1 MMVPRALL
9 LVFVC
14 VLALAWAEV
23 ATAQPGSA
31 AVQPPVGPSEK
42 AKGFAY
48 GPRFTDLPIGGPV
61 FEGDPPYG
69 REIVRDARL
78 FEAALADG
86 PVEAIPFGEA
96 PEGEEPAG
104 EPTEG
109 EAATSLGGSGAW
121 NGWGATSEIPEP
133 ATLSLVGLGLLG
145 LFLLR
150 RKR

>member
-1 MMVPRALL
+1 MVPRALL

-31 AVQPPVGPSEK
+31 AVDPPVGPSEM

-48 GPRFTDLPIGGPV
+48 GPRFADLPIRGPV
-61 FEGDPPYG
+61 FVGPPPHG
-69 REIVRDARL
+69 RELIRDARFMRAVMIDGRVEVVP
-78 FEAALADG
+78 FEEV
-86 PVEAIPFGEA
+86 VEE
-96 PEGEEPAG
+96 EEPA
-104 EPTEG
+104 ED
-109 EAATSLGGSGAW
+109 EAAGSLGGSGAW

-145 LFLLR
+145 LFLLK